1 MPRLSFSCRLDWALT
16 LSLLLKLTPR
26 KMVNFGRCLS
36 ELAQQVP
43 LPHSRRRSN
52 RYSDRFRDFTASIP
66 RCYKDAYVSSFF
78 RRTVRLQN
86 SLPIECFPLTYN
98 LNDFKA
104 KINRPLLFVGSF
116 QKDFIHTL
124 IILCSFFWYIHAQ
137 QWLFSLAWN

>member
-1 MPRLSFSCRLDWALT
+1 MDLGRKWLVGFNAGKSQLVLFERSYNTGAIDVKMDGPVLEEKSSLKMPRLSFSCRLDWALT
-16 LSLLLKLTPR
+16 LSLLLKLPPR

-78 RRTVRLQN
+78 RRT
-86 SLPIECFPLTYN
+86 
-98 LNDFKA
+98 A
-104 KINRPLLFVGSF
+104 RP
-116 QKDFIHTL
+116 
-124 IILCSFFWYIHAQ
+124 
-137 QWLFSLAWN
+137 

>member
-1 MPRLSFSCRLDWALT
+1 MDFGRKWLVGFNAGKSQLVLFEQCNDTGAVDVKMDGPVLEEKSSLKMPRLSFSCRLDWALT
-16 LSLLLKLTPR
+16 LSLLLKLPPR

-78 RRTVRLQN
+78 RRTVRL
-86 SLPIECFPLTYN
+86 
-98 LNDFKA
+98 
-104 KINRPLLFVGSF
+104 
-116 QKDFIHTL
+116 
-124 IILCSFFWYIHAQ
+124 
-137 QWLFSLAWN
+137 

>member
-1 MPRLSFSCRLDWALT
+1 MDLGRKWLVGFNAGKSQLVLFERSYNTGAIDVKMDGPVLEEKSSLKMPRLSFSCRLDWALT
-16 LSLLLKLTPR
+16 LYLLLKLPPR

-78 RRTVRLQN
+78 RRTVRL
-86 SLPIECFPLTYN
+86 
-98 LNDFKA
+98 
-104 KINRPLLFVGSF
+104 
-116 QKDFIHTL
+116 
-124 IILCSFFWYIHAQ
+124 
-137 QWLFSLAWN
+137 

>member
-1 MPRLSFSCRLDWALT
+1 MDLGRKWLVGFNAGKSQLVLFERSYNTGAIDVKMDGPVLEEKSSLKMPRLSFSCRLDWALT
-16 LSLLLKLTPR
+16 LSLLLKLPPR

-78 RRTVRLQN
+78 RRTARL
-86 SLPIECFPLTYN
+86 
-98 LNDFKA
+98 
-104 KINRPLLFVGSF
+104 
-116 QKDFIHTL
+116 
-124 IILCSFFWYIHAQ
+124 
-137 QWLFSLAWN
+137 

>member
-1 MPRLSFSCRLDWALT
+1 MDLGRKWLVGFNAGKSQLVLFERSYNTGAIDVKMDGPVLEEKSSLKMPRLSFSCRLDWALT
-16 LSLLLKLTPR
+16 LSLLLKLPPR

-78 RRTVRLQN
+78 RRTVRL
-86 SLPIECFPLTYN
+86 
-98 LNDFKA
+98 
-104 KINRPLLFVGSF
+104 
-116 QKDFIHTL
+116 
-124 IILCSFFWYIHAQ
+124 
-137 QWLFSLAWN
+137 